1 MILKRLTLQNFRLM
15 ESLSLDFGRRLTLLI
30 GANGSGKTSILDGI
44 AIGLGAA
51 LTHLPDVSG
60 QTFKKYGDIRQ
71 TNNQLAPFARVFIET
86 GSGLKWDR
94 IQRRDKSASTS
105 QNIPKGYGLKELE
118 HYLNQQVIDPS
129 NDGVGFDLPMFA
141 YYGVSRA
148 LLNVPLS
155 RKGFPKKHR
164 RFEALAGALQANSR
178 FKSAFIWF
186 YNQENEE
193 HRLQKQHKSFEYTL
207 HELDVVRQAITRMFS
222 DITEPH
228 ITLNPLSLVV
238 THGGECLNIAQLS
251 DGYKTLLG
259 LVIDLSSRMAMA
271 NPHLNDPLAAESI
284 VMIDELDLH
293 LHPSWQQRVMGDLLQ
308 TFTGSQFIV
317 TTHSPFIVES
327 MNNHL
332 KRNQISD
339 DEILDDDIK
348 RLPPLSASDVSAYLM
363 TDSGHL
369 SLLNQELMLL
379 DDQLLEY
386 FNHIGHL
393 YERMRDI
400 EWERKN

>member
-1 MILKRLTLQNFRLM
+1 M
-15 ESLSLDFGRRLTLLI
+15 
-30 GANGSGKTSILDGI
+30 
-44 AIGLGAA
+44 
-51 LTHLPDVSG
+51 
-60 QTFKKYGDIRQ
+60 
-71 TNNQLAPFARVFIET
+71 
-86 GSGLKWDR
+86 
-94 IQRRDKSASTS
+94 
-105 QNIPKGYGLKELE
+105 
-118 HYLNQQVIDPS
+118 
-129 NDGVGFDLPMFA
+129 
-141 YYGVSRA
+141 
-148 LLNVPLS
+148 
-155 RKGFPKKHR
+155 
-164 RFEALAGALQANSR
+164 
-178 FKSAFIWF
+178 
-186 YNQENEE
+186 
-193 HRLQKQHKSFEYTL
+193 
-207 HELDVVRQAITRMFS
+207 VRQAITRMFS

-332 KRNQISD
+332 KRNQISN

-348 RLPPLSASDVSAYLM
+348 RLQPLSASDVSAYLM